1 MTDAALNATENGTGE
16 NADIEDGSDDGSDIF
31 MPGGITMKSTEIS
44 NEAGDQNDDKE
55 AISKQLNDTTDDVN
69 MSIDEEQTVV
79 EASAQ
84 ETSAS
89 IDNVTYVPEEEKTME
104 ENVKNIDNEKIDE
117 QEKSFESPS
126 SPESCLEINIDGEES
141 AFPSSNKEKILNS
154 QRKEKEKEDLE
165 ERNIFMNSEIF
176 DEDEEI
182 KKNPQEQEGPSSLP
196 KNEDDEHN
204 MSDDFK
210 IGLNQKSFE
219 GDPFCPD
226 KPRPYETTERNIYLI
241 DKLAIKYYLLIC
253 IWMQKHFK
261 KIHCH
266 NVFQHFIEFGCL
278 LKSLIT
284 VTL

>member
-16 NADIEDGSDDGSDIF
+16 NADIEEGSDDGSDIF

-44 NEAGDQNDDKE
+44 NESGDHDNNEE
-55 AISKQLNDTTDDVN
+55 ALTSKDFNDTTDDVN
-69 MSIDEEQTVV
+69 MSIDDKPTVA
-79 EASAQ
+79 EAAARESAVS
-84 ETSAS
+84 T
-89 IDNVTYVPEEEKTME
+89 DNENTTVPEEEKIKE
-104 ENVKNIDNEKIDE
+104 ENDDNIDEKINNEKIND
-117 QEKSFESPS
+117 QESKLFESPS

-154 QRKEKEKEDLE
+154 QRKEKEEEDLE

-176 DEDEEI
+176 DEEEN
-182 KKNPQEQEGPSSLP
+182 KKNQRDEQEGPSSPP

-219 GDPFCPD
+219 GDPFCPN

-241 DKLAIKYYLLIC
+241 DKLVL
-253 IWMQKHFK
+253 
-261 KIHCH
+261 
-266 NVFQHFIEFGCL
+266 
-278 LKSLIT
+278 
-284 VTL
+284 